1 MCRRAPAGYLPLDF
15 VHSQVDIQGC
25 GTFFL
30 ASTVAGYLR
39 KKLTLVEL
47 LLFFSVTILFIAPGT
62 LSGLSGVALN
72 GALVVWHT
80 VILKLG
86 KTNRLSHKHIATEER
101 EYLYVNFQ
109 SCPGRTL

>member
-1 MCRRAPAGYLPLDF
+1 MRRSALVVYPRRIPPMVTLI
-15 VHSQVDIQGC
+15 IQGC

-39 KKLTLVEL
+39 KNLTLVEL

-72 GALVVWHT
+72 GALVVWCA
-80 VILKLG
+80 VIS
-86 KTNRLSHKHIATEER
+86 KTRKNKQIVAQTHCDRRKGVPI
-101 EYLYVNFQ
+101 
-109 SCPGRTL
+109 C